1 MVYILRLDRRFT
13 LFGSNYWKREKM
25 KESDIFKIASYSN
38 KLLNTLNQNKRPL
51 TDAEILGICNR
62 LWNYYRP
69 DHEIY
74 ICNSLLDRYYYD
86 DQMYIRDLLC
96 EYKAE
101 FLNS

>member
-1 MVYILRLDRRFT
+1 
-13 LFGSNYWKREKM
+13 M
-25 KESDIFKIASYSN
+25 KESDILKIASYSDR
-38 KLLNTLNQNKRPL
+38 LRNTLDHNKRPL
-51 TDAEILGICNR
+51 TDAEILGIRNR

-69 DHEIY
+69 EHEIY

>member
-1 MVYILRLDRRFT
+1 
-13 LFGSNYWKREKM
+13 M
-25 KESDIFKIASYSN
+25 KESDILKIASYSDR
-38 KLLNTLNQNKRPL
+38 LRNTLDQNKRPL
-51 TDAEILGICNR
+51 TDAEILGIGSR

-69 DHEIY
+69 EHEIY

-86 DQMYIRDLLC
+86 DQMHIRDLLC

>member
-1 MVYILRLDRRFT
+1 
-13 LFGSNYWKREKM
+13 M
-25 KESDIFKIASYSN
+25 KESDILKITRYSDR
-38 KLLNTLNQNKRPL
+38 LQNTLNQNKRPL

-62 LWNYYRP
+62 LWNYYSTE
-69 DHEIY
+69 HEIYIY